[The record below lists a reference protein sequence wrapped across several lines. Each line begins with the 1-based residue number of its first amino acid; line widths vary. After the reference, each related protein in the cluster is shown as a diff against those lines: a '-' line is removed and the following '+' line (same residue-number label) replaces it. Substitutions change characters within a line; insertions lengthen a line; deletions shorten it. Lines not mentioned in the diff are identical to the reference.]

1 MITLFL
7 LLLITLI
14 NYCYSYSSSSS
25 SSIIRYCSSR
35 CCGRNSKIITHCGSN
50 GVDIDGLCSKY
61 TNTNAKIQALD
72 YTSLTVL
79 VSELRDIIIPS
90 KVENVIQDGD
100 DSIYISIRTSSN
112 KNYWLQLCWDNMY
125 SRVCL
130 GQPPAQ
136 GDSLTSYSFGTILR
150 TSLRD
155 LYLTD
160 ISIAQPFERVV
171 GITFADKIS
180 TETQSKYKLILE
192 VMSARSNV
200 ILVTN
205 DNIIQACAYQVP
217 SSKSIRSLQTSNTY
231 SSPPST
237 LGGLYYPTDHLLS
250 VSSELNK
257 FVKNL
262 KDQNCSIKKSI
273 ISAYKGVSP
282 NLANILIYRVSTM
295 SNMPFSYDMHVNDVS
310 DQQFALLYK
319 IFIAWVMFITNS
331 TSTADSIRV
340 STQPSIHATNSQAE
354 YNLIDFTETASQL
367 PGAITSSSNVFNL
380 FINSMY
386 SKYQNQKL
394 FTLRKVRCERKLENL
409 VAKYD
414 SLRDIHQM
422 QLQEASTEKVEQLQL
437 NGDLI
442 TAYLYTWK
450 DNDANIKCNDFDTGN
465 DIFFTLGPGQT
476 PVDLAASFY
485 KKSKKLRRSISI
497 VTSIIDQINITREY
511 LNELDAS
518 LSILEKYM
526 SYNDFIALADIE
538 VEIDQIR
545 KLVNDDINEIN
556 AKAVN
561 RKINSKIKKTASGK
575 KTRAQPQTANTNLKK
590 ISKALQGLLVV
601 KPTNIDSALPPVI
614 VGRSA
619 KQNDRISFE
628 VAKEHH
634 IWFHVQGSPGAHC
647 LLALEPGQEVNE
659 TTIQYAADVA
669 AFYSKAR

>member
-1 MITLFL
+1 M
-7 LLLITLI
+7 
-14 NYCYSYSSSSS
+14 N
-25 SSIIRYCSSR
+25 
-35 CCGRNSKIITHCGSN
+35 
-50 GVDIDGLCSKY
+50 
-61 TNTNAKIQALD
+61 TNTKIQALD

-79 VSELRDIIIPS
+79 VSELRGIIIPS

-100 DSIYISIRTSSN
+100 DSIYISIITSTY
-112 KNYWLQLCWDNMY
+112 KNYWLQLWWDNMY

-136 GDSLTSYSFGTILR
+136 SDSLTSFSFGTILR

-160 ISIAQPFERVV
+160 ISIAQPFERIV
-171 GITFADKIS
+171 GITFSDKIK
-180 TETQSKYKLILE
+180 TETQSDMKHKLILE

-200 ILVTN
+200 ILVTH

-231 SSPPST
+231 SPPPTS
-237 LGGLYYPTDHLLS
+237 LGGIYYPTDHLLS
-250 VSSELNK
+250 ASSELNK

-262 KDQNCSIKKSI
+262 KDQNCSIKKSL

-282 NLANILIYRVSTM
+282 NLANILIYRVSTI
-295 SNMPFSYDMHVNDVS
+295 SNIPFSYDMHVNDVS

-319 IFIAWVMFITNS
+319 IFIAWATFITKS
-331 TSTADSIRV
+331 ALATDSIKV
-340 STQPSIHATNSQAE
+340 SAQPSIHATSLQAE
-354 YNLIDFTETASQL
+354 YNLIDFTETESQL
-367 PGAITSSSNVFNL
+367 PGSSSSSSSNVFNL
-380 FINSMY
+380 FINSIY

-394 FTLRKVRCERKLENL
+394 FALRKVRCERKLENL
-409 VAKYD
+409 IAKYD
-414 SLRDIHQM
+414 SLRDMHQM
-422 QLQEASTEKVEQLQL
+422 QLQEASSEKVEQLQL
-437 NGDLI
+437 SGDLI

-450 DNDANIKCNDFDTGN
+450 DNDANIKCHDFDTGN
-465 DIFFTLGPGQT
+465 DIFFTLAPGQT

-526 SYNDFIALADIE
+526 SYNDFIALADVE

-545 KLVNDDINEIN
+545 KLANDDINEIN
-556 AKAVN
+556 VNSAKAVN
-561 RKINSKIKKTASGK
+561 RKINTKIKKTSNRK
-575 KTRAQPQTANTNLKK
+575 KAPAQPQTANANLKK

-659 TTIQYAADVA
+659 STIQYAADIA
-669 AFYSKAR
+669 AFYSKARGSTNVPVMYCNPKNLKRMKGAAPGMVSILQQLGVTYGNPDRGRYFSEDKLQ